1 VIKYRPLV
9 LEKGEAM
16 AYNFKECN
24 REQIYLMPPS
34 LQEWLPEKD
43 MAWFIID
50 VVEQMDLSA
59 YYRKYRADGRGQEAY
74 DPSMMV
80 ALLLYAYSNGIQ
92 SSRAIER
99 VCERDIGFKVITG
112 DEKPDHTTIA
122 RFRQES
128 GKGMEEMFT
137 EALKLCAKAGL
148 VKVGVVA
155 LDGTKM
161 KADAALE
168 SNRTYEHIESEVKR
182 MLAEAEAKDAEED
195 KLYGKDKRGDELPEE
210 LQDRRSRIER
220 LKECKARLEQEKAER
235 VTRQKEKIEEREKQE
250 SETGHKKRGRK
261 PKDPDTVT
269 KADTKANVTDPDS
282 RIMKTRTGYV
292 QGYNGQ
298 AVVTES
304 QIIIAAELTSEEN
317 DIKQLLPMIE
327 KADENIAGLELTD
340 SGIGVVL
347 ADAGYCS
354 DANMENTKPDG
365 PECIIAV
372 KKDWKQRQAIK
383 EADPPRG
390 RIPEKLSLRE
400 RMERKLLTKRG
411 RTLYKK
417 RGQIVEPVFGQIK
430 TCRGILKFMRRGFEA
445 CAQEW
450 KLICA
455 THNLLKLWRS
465 GKLAFNENC

>member
-1 VIKYRPLV
+1 
-9 LEKGEAM
+9 M
-16 AYNFKECN
+16 AYNIKECN

-50 VVEQMDLSA
+50 VVEQMDLSR
-59 YYRKYRADGRGQEAY
+59 YYRKYRVDGRGQEAY
-74 DPSMMV
+74 DPSMIV

-99 VCERDIGFKVITG
+99 LCERDIGFKVIAG

-122 RFRQES
+122 RFRQDN
-128 GKGMEEMFT
+128 GKGIEELFT

-148 VKVGVVA
+148 VKVGLIA
-155 LDGTKM
+155 LDGTKI

-168 SNRTYEHIESEVKR
+168 SNRTYEHIKSEVKK
-182 MLAEAEAKDAEED
+182 MLADAEAKDAEED
-195 KLYGKDKRGDELPEE
+195 NLYGKDKRGDELPEE
-210 LQDRRSRIER
+210 LQDRRSRLAR

-235 VTRQKEKIEEREKQE
+235 AAKQKEKREKREKQE
-250 SETGHKKRGRK
+250 AETGQKKRGRK
-261 PKDPDTVT
+261 PKEPDADC
-269 KADTKANVTDPDS
+269 KAEAKANVTDPES

-298 AVVTES
+298 AMVTES
-304 QIIIAAELTSEEN
+304 QIIIAAELTKEEN
-317 DIKQLLPMIE
+317 DVKQLLPMIG
-327 KADENIAGLELTD
+327 KAEQNIAELEIKD
-340 SGIGVVL
+340 KGIGIVL

-354 DANMENTKPDG
+354 EKNMEDAKPDG
-365 PECIIAV
+365 PECIIAT
-372 KKDWKQRQAIK
+372 KKDWKQRQAMR
-383 EADPPRG
+383 ETNPPRG
-390 RIPEKLSLRE
+390 RIPDKLSLRE

-411 RTLYKK
+411 RALYKK

-430 TCRGILKFMRRGFEA
+430 TCQGILKFVRRGFQA

-450 KLICA
+450 KLICT

-465 GKLAFNENC
+465 GEMVLNETC

>member
-1 VIKYRPLV
+1 
-9 LEKGEAM
+9 M

-50 VVEQMDLSA
+50 VVEQIDLSS

-80 ALLLYAYSNGIQ
+80 ALLLYAYSNGIR

-99 VCERDIGFKVITG
+99 LCERDIGFKVIAG
-112 DEKPDHTTIA
+112 EAKPDHTTIA

-128 GKGMEEMFT
+128 GKGMEELFT
-137 EALKLCAKAGL
+137 EALRLCAKAGL

-168 SNRTYEHIESEVKR
+168 SNRTHEHIEHEVKR

-210 LQDRRSRIER
+210 LQDRRSRLAR
-220 LKECKARLEQEKAER
+220 LKECKARLDQEKAE
-235 VTRQKEKIEEREKQE
+235 TIAKQKEKINGRQKQE
-250 SETGHKKRGRK
+250 TETGKKKRGRK
-261 PKDPDTVT
+261 PKEPDKVC

-282 RIMKTRTGYV
+282 RIMKTRTGYI

-304 QIIIAAELTSEEN
+304 QIIIAAELTAQEN
-317 DIKQLLPMIE
+317 DVKQLLPMIE
-327 KADENIAGLELTD
+327 KAEDNIAELGLNDE
-340 SGIGVVL
+340 GIGVIL

-354 DANMENTKPDG
+354 DVNMENIKPDS
-365 PECIIAV
+365 PECIIATQ
-372 KKDWKQRQAIK
+372 KDWKQRQAIK
-383 EADPPRG
+383 EADLPRG
-390 RIPEKLSLRE
+390 RIPDKLSLRE

-411 RTLYKK
+411 RALYRK

-430 TCRGILKFMRRGFEA
+430 TCQGILKFMRRGIEA

-455 THNLLKLWRS
+455 THNLLKLWRT
-465 GKLAFNENC
+465 GKIVFNENC

>member
-1 VIKYRPLV
+1 
-9 LEKGEAM
+9 M
-16 AYNFKECN
+16 AYNIKTIN

-74 DPSMMV
+74 DPSMMI
-80 ALLLYAYSNGIQ
+80 ALMVYAYSNGIQ

-99 VCERDIGFKVITG
+99 LCERDIGFKVIAAE
-112 DEKPDHTTIA
+112 EKPDHTTIA
-122 RFRQES
+122 RFRQDN
-128 GKGMEEMFT
+128 GKAIEELFA

-148 VKVGVVA
+148 VKVGLVA
-155 LDGTKM
+155 LDGTKI

-168 SNRTYEHIESEVKR
+168 SNRTYDHIESEVKR

-195 KLYGKDKRGDELPEE
+195 KLYGKGKRGDELPEE
-210 LQDRRSRIER
+210 LQDRGKRLAR
-220 LKECKARLEQEKAER
+220 LKECKARLEQERAEK
-235 VTRQKEKIEEREKQE
+235 VAKQKEKIGKRQDQE
-250 SETGHKKRGRK
+250 SETGQKQRGRK
-261 PKDPDTVT
+261 PKEPEAVIS
-269 KADTKANVTDPDS
+269 AEAKANITDPDS
-282 RIMKTRTGYV
+282 RIMKTRSGYV

-298 AVVTES
+298 AMVTEG
-304 QIIIAAELTSEEN
+304 QIIIAAELTMEAN
-317 DIKQLLPMIE
+317 DVRQLLPMIE
-327 KADENIAGLELTD
+327 KAEENIAALEINDET
-340 SGIGVVL
+340 IGVVL

-354 DANMENTKPDG
+354 DTNMENTEPDG
-365 PECIIAV
+365 PECIIAT
-372 KKDWKQRQAIK
+372 KKDWKQRQ
-383 EADPPRG
+383 ELRESEPPRG
-390 RIPEKLSLRE
+390 RIPQKLTLRE
-400 RMERKLLTKRG
+400 RMQRKLSTKRG
-411 RTLYKK
+411 RALYKK

-430 TCRGILKFMRRGFEA
+430 TCRGIQKFIRRGFEA

-465 GKLAFNENC
+465 GKMMFNEC

>member
-1 VIKYRPLV
+1 
-9 LEKGEAM
+9 M
-16 AYNFKECN
+16 AYNLKGCN

-43 MAWFIID
+43 IAWFIID
-50 VVEQMDLSA
+50 VVGQIDLSG
-59 YYRKYRADGRGQEAY
+59 YYRKYREDGRGQEAY

-99 VCERDIGFKVITG
+99 LCERDIGFKVITG

-122 RFRQES
+122 RFRQDN
-128 GKGMEEMFT
+128 GKAIEELFA

-168 SNRTYEHIESEVKR
+168 SNRTYEHIQSEVKK

-210 LQDRRSRIER
+210 LQDRMSRLVR
-220 LKECKARLEQEKAER
+220 LKECKARLEQEKAEI
-235 VTRQKEKIEEREKQE
+235 VAKQEEKIEERQKQE
-250 SETGHKKRGRK
+250 SKTGKKKRGRK
-261 PKDPDTVT
+261 PQEPDAVI
-269 KADTKANVTDPDS
+269 KADAKANVTDPDS

-298 AVVTES
+298 AVVTEN
-304 QIIIAAELTSEEN
+304 QIIIAVDLTTEEN
-317 DIKQLLPMIE
+317 DVRQLVPMIE
-327 KADENIAGLELTD
+327 MADKNIAGLELTEKAI
-340 SGIGVVL
+340 GIVL

-354 DANMENTKPDG
+354 DANMENIKVDG

-390 RIPEKLSLRE
+390 RIPENVSLRE

-411 RTLYKK
+411 RALYKK

-465 GKLAFNENC
+465 GRMTVNENC

>member
-1 VIKYRPLV
+1 
-9 LEKGEAM
+9 
-16 AYNFKECN
+16 
-24 REQIYLMPPS
+24 MPPS

-43 MAWFIID
+43 IAWFIID
-50 VVEQMDLSA
+50 VVEQMDLSG

-80 ALLLYAYSNGIQ
+80 ALLLYAYSNGIR

-99 VCERDIGFKVITG
+99 LCERDIGFKVIAG
-112 DEKPDHTTIA
+112 DEEPDHTTIA
-122 RFRQES
+122 RFRQDN
-128 GKGMEEMFT
+128 GKGIEELFT

-168 SNRTYEHIESEVKR
+168 SNRTYEHIQSEVKK

-210 LQDRRSRIER
+210 LRDRGSRLAR
-220 LKECKARLEQEKAER
+220 LKE
-235 VTRQKEKIEEREKQE
+235 KIKEREKQE
-250 SETGHKKRGRK
+250 LETGQKKRGRK
-261 PKDPDTVT
+261 PKEPDAVT
-269 KADTKANVTDPDS
+269 NADTKANVTDPDS

-304 QIIIAAELTSEEN
+304 QIIIAAELTTQQN
-317 DIKQLLPMIE
+317 DVKQMLPMIE
-327 KADENIAGLELTD
+327 RAEENIAELKLND
-340 SGIGVVL
+340 KGIEVVL

-354 DANMENTKPDG
+354 DTNMEKTNTDG
-365 PECIIAV
+365 PECIIATQ
-372 KKDWKQRQAIK
+372 KDWKQRQATK
-383 EADPPRG
+383 EAGPPRG

-411 RTLYKK
+411 RALYKK

-430 TCRGILKFMRRGFEA
+430 TCRGILKFMRRGLEA

-465 GKLAFNENC
+465 GKAITLPIAA